1 MELGAVSTS
10 ITDHDRGT
18 DLESPIFAEP
28 SASNSN
34 TNSDEYAAII
44 CGDAA
49 VGKNGKDQD
58 DCFDRW
64 GDLKNCK
71 FSC

>member
-1 MELGAVSTS
+1 MELGAASVSV
-10 ITDHDRGT
+10 TDHDKGT

-28 SASNSN
+28 MAYAPN
-34 TNSDEYAAII
+34 TDNDEFAAII

-58 DCFDRW
+58 DVFDSW

-71 FSC
+71 FSY